1 MLNIVHGF
9 LVSSC
14 FGDVFA
20 LGYCNHLHIF
30 LNLCE
35 KIYLGLTNLLE
46 FIAVFFERVIIV
58 TAQLAVR
65 VSEEVPLTN
74 GRKSNAPLIGVNE
87 LLTEIDSL
95 D

>member
-1 MLNIVHGF
+1 MGEAF
-9 LVSSC
+9 C
-14 FGDVFA
+14 FYFSP
-20 LGYCNHLHIF
+20 LI
-30 LNLCE
+30 
-35 KIYLGLTNLLE
+35 
-46 FIAVFFERVIIV
+46 IA